1 MGLPLLRHGGV
12 FPQSPRSPPCKQTW
26 ACHQSAA
33 LRMYPPLHQCPLS
46 PMLGL
51 TLRADMGLPPERRS
65 PHVSPLHQC
74 PLSPLLGLT
83 LRADMGLPPER
94 CPPDPAERLR
104 GSSAGD
110 EERMGGASSGSAWGG
125 GQRRGGAEWQAG

>member
-1 MGLPLLRHGGV
+1 MGLPLLKHGGV

-33 LRMYPPLHQCPLS
+33 LRMYP
-46 PMLGL
+46 
-51 TLRADMGLPPERRS
+51 
-65 PHVSPLHQC
+65 PLHQC

-125 GQRRGGAEWQAG
+125 GQMRGGAEWQAG